1 MNFYAVEK
9 RTVGQRL
16 ARALGFGMPAVP
28 EDDEEPQF
36 APGRIVTETHALL
49 DWKYRLRVI
58 VSGHVVVIVSTKTNV
73 PVATAFSTSDV
84 GVLAPG
90 SHS

>member
-9 RTVGQRL
+9 PTAGQRL

-28 EDDEEPQF
+28 DDRDEPQF
-36 APGRIVTETHALL
+36 APGRIITQTHACF
-49 DWKYRLRVI
+49 DWKDRLRVL

-73 PVATAFSTSDV
+73 PVATAVSTSGI

-90 SHS
+90 SR